1 MKKILAVLLLG
12 LLGLEAKII
21 GQGELADY
29 GLVFADGNAVD
40 KDGNI
45 KAVGKNFMVTGTF
58 SDGLCVVFIGEQTFF
73 MDENG
78 RMERDRQKRRY
89 RFKAKFGPPGNFY
102 GRLGAR
108 KI

>member
-1 MKKILAVLLLG
+1 MKKILAMLLLG

-58 SDGLCVVFIGEQTFF
+58 SDGLCVVFIGEQIF
-73 MDENG
+73 
-78 RMERDRQKRRY
+78 
-89 RFKAKFGPPGNFY
+89 FY
-102 GRLGAR
+102 GRKRQIRRAFGAR
-108 KI
+108 YGL